1 MLSVGGF
8 DVMMTE
14 KKSNRIL
21 QHQLRNRIYYILI
34 LLIAWGLKYHYSRA
48 GSEELS
54 WVLAPT
60 AGLVE
65 LISGIQFGNEAHT
78 GFVSQGYRFI
88 IAPACAGINFLI
100 IAFCMA
106 TFSGLHT
113 FGRHRS
119 KLFWLGT
126 GFLSAYVLTIVVNA
140 FRIIVSIHTYTADI
154 QLGWLTPSRI
164 HRLEGV
170 VIYFFFLSLFYMI
183 INKASYRFRG
193 GAADTKPTPGRSGV
207 TRTNYAG
214 WICAGLVPYSWY
226 GLITLGVPLVNG
238 VLQQDA
244 SRFTEHGIMVLAA
257 SSAVLGAVLLVR
269 IVINCIITGWKRT

>member
-1 MLSVGGF
+1 
-8 DVMMTE
+8 MMTE
-14 KKSNRIL
+14 KMSNRIL
-21 QHQLRNRIYYILI
+21 DHLLRNSIYYILI
-34 LLIAWGLKYHYSRA
+34 LLIAWGLKYQYSRA
-48 GSEELS
+48 GSEELF

-65 LISGIQFGNEAHT
+65 LISGVQFENEAHT

-106 TFSGLHT
+106 TFSGMHALE
-113 FGRHRS
+113 RHRA

-126 GFLSAYVLTIVVNA
+126 GFLSAYVLTIVVNT
-140 FRIIVSIHTYTADI
+140 FRIIVSINTYMADI

-183 INKASYRFRG
+183 INKAIYRFRG
-193 GAADTKPTPGRSGV
+193 GVAGKKPATGRADV
-207 TRTNYAG
+207 TRTNYIG
-214 WICAGLVPYSWY
+214 WICAGLIPYSWY
-226 GLITLGVPLVNG
+226 GFITLGVPLVNG
-238 VLQQDA
+238 VLRQDA
-244 SRFTEHGIMVLAA
+244 SRFAEHGIMVLAA

-269 IVINCIITGWKRT
+269 IVIHHIITGWKRT